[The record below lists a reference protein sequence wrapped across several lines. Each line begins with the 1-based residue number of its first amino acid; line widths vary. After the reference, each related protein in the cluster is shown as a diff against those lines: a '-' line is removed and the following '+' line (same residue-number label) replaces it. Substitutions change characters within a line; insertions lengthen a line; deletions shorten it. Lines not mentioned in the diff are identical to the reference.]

1 MLLTCLIFLA
11 SRVGNTSLILR
22 MSVVET
28 GDLEAWAYDLVELEP
43 SFFLLLV
50 EGFLFWKYLDIVF
63 TSFMDLGGRGG
74 GGETLSREMGAD
86 LGIFLLFFYAL
97 VRVILGENLDAI
109 FSLRVLNLLS
119 VRKESQLA

>member
-28 GDLEAWAYDLVELEP
+28 GDLEAWAYDLVGLEP

-63 TSFMDLGGRGG
+63 TSFMDLDGRGG

-97 VRVILGENLDAI
+97 VRVILGESLDVI